1 LLTIKPVGSIKSF
14 FDNDEYTI
22 DVKSCIDVL
31 LYIQSMH
38 PRLGLFM
45 KQAESFETVE
55 DICFLD
61 KDGEIIDPQIFP
73 FHKFKEDD
81 ILYIAPVIVG
91 AGGRSGT
98 LMLIAVIV
106 VAAVATGGFG
116 LLGAGAGGALPGAVG
131 GATITGQ
138 GGGVLAGTLAGG
150 GLSLGSV
157 VTNIAISMALSLIQS
172 LFTSTPKARTR
183 EITKDSGTRSQN
195 DAFGSLVNSTSAST
209 PIALN
214 YGQMRVGGQFLSGYI
229 LSQQHAQNDSP
240 TIASIFNAN
249 QTPLAVEAEEAA

>member
-22 DVKSCIDVL
+22 DVKNCIDVL

-55 DICFLD
+55 DMCFLD
-61 KDGEIIDPQIFP
+61 KNGEIIDPQTFL

-91 AGGRSGT
+91 AGGKAGT
-98 LMLIAVIV
+98 VVMIVALVVVAIYAPQLIAMMGPQAGMGA
-106 VAAVATGGFG
+106 VAAEVSLAAGGSF
-116 LLGAGAGGALPGAVG
+116 LSAGATSFL
-131 GATITGQ
+131 T
-138 GGGVLAGTLAGG
+138 
-150 GLSLGSV
+150 SV
-157 VTNIAISMALSLIQS
+157 ITNIAISMALSLVQS

-195 DAFGSLVNSTSAST
+195 DVFGSLVNSTSSST

-240 TIASIFNAN
+240 SVASIFNAN
-249 QTPLAVEAEEAA
+249 QSPLSTDAQEAV